1 VRLGT
6 VIRNMGPQSTRRIV
20 LECALAAEEAG
31 LDDVWITDHIA
42 IAPDDAEGSGGR
54 YLDPL
59 ATLAFLGGAT
69 QRIGLATGV
78 LVLPYRAPL
87 PTAKWIATIQELC
100 EDRLRLGVGV
110 GWLASEFNALGVE
123 RSERGR
129 LTDVTLDFLNRCFA
143 DDVVEANGQEF
154 LFKPRPARPP
164 IYIGGAP
171 PHAFERA
178 VRYADGW
185 IPMGGDPEA
194 LREPIAQLRDMAAAA
209 GKPPPQVVLMTGFSL
224 DDPARAADQVHAYAE
239 IGVSH
244 CVHGG
249 RYPDASAFRANV
261 EALAKHVLPA
271 VRGL

>member
-1 VRLGT
+1 VKLGT
-6 VIRNMGPQSTRRIV
+6 VIRNMGPQSTREIV
-20 LECALAAEEAG
+20 LECALAAEDAG
-31 LDDVWITDHIA
+31 LDDIWITDHIA

-78 LVLPYRAPL
+78 LILPYRPPL
-87 PTAKWIATIQELC
+87 PTAKWVATIQELC
-100 EDRLRLGVGV
+100 EGRLLLGVGV
-110 GWLASEFNALGVE
+110 GWLASEFKALGID
-123 RSERGR
+123 RRERGQR
-129 LTDVTLDFLNRCFA
+129 TDETLDFINRAFA
-143 DDVVEANGQEF
+143 DDVVVQNDQPF
-154 LFKPRPARPP
+154 LFKPRPERPR

-194 LREPIAQLRDMAAAA
+194 LRAPIEQLQELAAAA
-209 GKPPPQVVLMTGFSL
+209 GKPTPEVVLMTGL
-224 DDPARAADQVHAYAE
+224 ATDDAARAADQLRAFAE
-239 IGVSH
+239 VGVTH

-249 RYPDASAFRANV
+249 RYPDAGAFRANV
-261 EALAKHVLPA
+261 DALAAHVLPVA
-271 VRGL
+271 REL